1 VLVKYCNVPVGVV
14 VVMAVHV
21 FLDFGGIEAIGVF
34 GVGLVV
40 LHAVL
45 CGPPCLSHIGYCIL
59 CGRGALAGYVVDCPM
74 WPGGAGVDLLGGPVA
89 P

>member
-1 VLVKYCNVPVGVV
+1 MVYVMLLPSGASGCCIVVAGVH
-14 VVMAVHV
+14 VHV

-45 CGPPCLSHIGYCIL
+45 CGPLCLSHIGCCTL
-59 CGRGALAGYVVDCPM
+59 CGRGALAGYVVDCPCGLEALE
-74 WPGGAGVDLLGGPVA
+74 WIF
-89 P
+89 